1 MADRGRFSVKGIKDI
16 YTKGWEV
23 KNRNN
28 LVTLWYTSNRTWK
41 KVEDNRIS
49 DEELVM
55 AKSNKRYRK
64 ICGWLWYVSKNKK

>member
-16 YTKGWEV
+16 YTKGWEF
-23 KNRNN
+23 KNRDN

-49 DEELVM
+49 DGQE
-55 AKSNKRYRK
+55 
-64 ICGWLWYVSKNKK
+64 